1 LVNEQK
7 FDVVITDSIFLDA
20 NVEKE
25 ILEKIG
31 ANVRKYQSYDPAEL
45 KEITRSADGI
55 LTAVS
60 PIKKEVI
67 SNLEKAR
74 AIVCYGVGY
83 DNVDMKAATEKGILV
98 CNVPDYLTY
107 EVAEHAM
114 ALILSL
120 VRKVPWADKFTRT
133 AEWKKNGIRSWNNF
147 RPLSYLDGKVGGI
160 VGLGRIGSQVA
171 AMLQAFHVTVIAS
184 DPYVPKEVAEKKGV
198 ELVDLPTLMRKSDV
212 ISVNAL
218 LSDET
223 LHLIDAEELSMMKE
237 TAIIVNT
244 ARGKIVNN
252 EALAKVLK
260 DKKIA
265 GAALD
270 VMEIEPADPGSPL
283 LTLDNIVITP
293 HIAGMSEKASLNSRR
308 LASEEMVRILTGK
321 PPRNPLNKEVL
332 KK

>member
-1 LVNEQK
+1 VSEQK
-7 FDVVITDSIFLDA
+7 FDIVITDSIFLDA
-20 NVEKE
+20 SVEKD
-25 ILEKIG
+25 ILGKIG
-31 ANVRKYQSYDPAEL
+31 ANVRKYQSYDPTEL

-55 LTAVS
+55 LTAVA
-60 PIKKEVI
+60 PLRKEVI
-67 SNLEKAR
+67 SNLEKAQ

-120 VRKVPWADKFTRT
+120 VRKIPWADKFTRT

-147 RPLSYLDGKVGGI
+147 RPLSYLDGKVAGV
-160 VGLGRIGSQVA
+160 VGYGRIGRQVA
-171 AMLQAFHVTVIAS
+171 DMLQAFHVTVIAH
-184 DPYVPKEVAEKKGV
+184 DPYVPKEIAEKKGV

-223 LHLIDAEELSMMKE
+223 FHLIDAEELSMMKE
-237 TAIIVNT
+237 SAIIVNT

-283 LTLDNIVITP
+283 LMLDNIVITP

-308 LASEEMVRILTGK
+308 LASEEMVRILSGQ

>member
-1 LVNEQK
+1 MSEQK

-20 NVEKE
+20 SVEND
-25 ILEKIG
+25 ILGKIG

-60 PIKKEVI
+60 PLKKEVI

-120 VRKVPWADKFTRT
+120 VRKIPWADKFTRT

-147 RPLSYLDGKVGGI
+147 RPLSYLDGKVAGV
-160 VGLGRIGSQVA
+160 VGYGRIGRQVA
-171 AMLQAFHVTVIAS
+171 DMLQAFHVTVIAH
-184 DPYVPKEVAEKKGV
+184 DPYVPKEVAAKKGV

-223 LHLIDAEELSMMKE
+223 FHLIDAEELGMMKE
-237 TAIIVNT
+237 TAILVNT

-308 LASEEMVRILTGK
+308 LASEEMVRILSGE